1 MKFITRLFIKFKK
14 YLKLSN
20 KSIPSVSIETGKN
33 GIFCGFK
40 NDYLFQEAVKDGIHE
55 PHFVEIVNNLLSPTD
70 IALDVGG
77 NIGTHAI
84 LLSKKLSKGKV
95 YTFESQA
102 LVFSI
107 LQNNLLLNS
116 CSNVISYR
124 FAILDKDH
132 ETLSMEPFSFNG
144 KIINNG
150 GLKVDLNKALGDF
163 TLTRTLDSFE
173 FSKVD
178 FIKMDIQGS
187 EVKALRGA
195 KKILLSQRPILFI
208 EIEEQCLRALN
219 SSTKELIETLFSLKY
234 GLYRIENHYPCDYI
248 CIPIEKS
255 KTFEDDILNK
265 LSFPIS
271 KKIFG
276 KTAIVTFDKET
287 DQIYS
292 DLKVF

>member
-1 MKFITRLFIKFKK
+1 MVEYKVIGIHDWWSTQSLAKK
-14 YLKLSN
+14 MENALNNHS
-20 KSIPSVSIETGKN
+20 
-33 GIFCGFK
+33 
-40 NDYLFQEAVKDGIHE
+40 KDGW
-55 PHFVEIVNNLLSPTD
+55 
-70 IALDVGG
+70 
-77 NIGTHAI
+77 
-84 LLSKKLSKGKV
+84 
-95 YTFESQA
+95 
-102 LVFSI
+102 
-107 LQNNLLLNS
+107 
-116 CSNVISYR
+116 
-124 FAILDKDH
+124 
-132 ETLSMEPFSFNG
+132 
-144 KIINNG
+144 
-150 GLKVDLNKALGDF
+150 
-163 TLTRTLDSFE
+163 TLDSFE